1 MKMESI
7 SVQDIYAA
15 RDRIKD
21 HIHVT
26 EMHSSRILGECS
38 GNKVFFKPE
47 NFQKVG
53 AFKFRG
59 AMNALLAMDPEVR
72 SRGVVTGSSGN
83 HGQAV
88 ARAAQILGVPA
99 VVVVPQDASPA
110 KTQAIAAYGAR
121 LEHFGTSSVERIARA
136 KMIAQE
142 RGMYFVHP
150 FDDPLVMA
158 GQGTAGLEIYRDLP
172 SVEAVLVP
180 CGGGGLISG
189 IATALKACNPKI
201 KIYGVEPENSNS
213 TYLSLKKGKRV
224 SLESIAT
231 IADGVR
237 TAIPGENTFPLE
249 QKYVEEVLLV
259 SEEAIKKAVIFLLE
273 RCKMLVEPSGALSV
287 AALLS
292 GVFPEKDRTV
302 VGLLSGGNMDIRQ
315 LSRWMEEGR
324 S

>member
-1 MKMESI
+1 MESI
-7 SVQDIYAA
+7 NVQDIYAA
-15 RDRIKD
+15 RERIKD
-21 HIHVT
+21 YIHVT
-26 EMHSSRILGECS
+26 GIHSSGILGELS
-38 GNKVFFKPE
+38 ENRVFLKPE

-59 AMNALLAMDPEVR
+59 AMNALLAMDSEAR
-72 SRGVVTGSSGN
+72 KRGVVTGSSGN

-88 ARAAQILGVPA
+88 AKAAQILGVPA
-99 VVVVPQDASPA
+99 AIVVPQDASPA
-110 KTQAIAAYGAR
+110 KTQAISAYGAK
-121 LEHFGTSSVERIARA
+121 LEYFGTSSVERIARA

-172 SVEAVLVP
+172 SVNAVLVP

-189 IATALKACNPKI
+189 IATALKACNPEI

-224 SLESIAT
+224 SLET
-231 IADGVR
+231 IVTVADGVR
-237 TAIPGENTFPLE
+237 TATPGENTFPIE

-259 SEEAIKKAVIFLLE
+259 SEEAIKKAVVFLLE

-292 GVFPEKDRTV
+292 GVFPEKNRTL
-302 VGLLSGGNMDIRQ
+302 VGLLSGGNVDIRQ
-315 LSRWMEEGR
+315 LSRWIEEVR

>member
-1 MKMESI
+1 MPAI
-7 SVQDIYAA
+7 TIQDIHAA
-15 RDRIKD
+15 RDRIKEY
-21 HIHVT
+21 IHVT
-26 EMHSSRILGECS
+26 EMHGSRLLGELS
-38 GNKVFFKPE
+38 ENEVFLKPE

-59 AMNALLAMDPEVR
+59 AMNALLALDPEVQQ
-72 SRGVVTGSSGN
+72 RGVVTGSSGN

-99 VVVVPQDASPA
+99 VIVVPQDASPA
-110 KTQAIAAYGAR
+110 KVRAIGAYGAK
-121 LEHFGTSSVERIARA
+121 LEYFGTSSVERIARA

-142 RGMYFVHP
+142 REMYFVHP

-180 CGGGGLISG
+180 CGGGGLVSG
-189 IATALKACNPKI
+189 VATALKACNPDI
-201 KIYGVEPENSNS
+201 KIYGVEPESSNS
-213 TYLSLKKGKRV
+213 TYLSLRKGKRI
-224 SLESIAT
+224 SLDTIVT

-237 TAIPGENTFPLE
+237 TAMPGENTFPIE
-249 QKYVEEVLLV
+249 RECVEEVLLV
-259 SEEAIKKAVIFLLE
+259 SEEAIKKAVLFLLE

-302 VGLLSGGNMDIRQ
+302 VGFLSGGNVDIYQ
-315 LSRWMEEGR
+315 LSRWIGEMR
-324 S
+324 P

>member
-1 MKMESI
+1 MPAI
-7 SVQDIYAA
+7 TIQDIHAA
-15 RDRIKD
+15 RDRIKEY
-21 HIHVT
+21 IHVT
-26 EMHSSRILGECS
+26 EMHSSRLLGDLS
-38 GNKVFFKPE
+38 GNNVFLKPE

-59 AMNALLAMDPEVR
+59 AMNALLALDPEVR
-72 SRGVVTGSSGN
+72 QRGVVTGSSGN

-88 ARAAQILGVPA
+88 ARTAQILGVPA
-99 VVVVPQDASPA
+99 VIVVPQDASPA
-110 KTQAIAAYGAR
+110 KVRAIGAYGAT
-121 LEHFGTSSVERIARA
+121 LEYFGTSSVERIARA

-142 RGMYFVHP
+142 REMYFVHP

-189 IATALKACNPKI
+189 VATALKACNPDI
-201 KIYGVEPENSNS
+201 KIYGVEPESSNS
-213 TYLSLKKGKRV
+213 TFLSLRKGKRV
-224 SLESIAT
+224 SLDTIVT

-237 TAIPGENTFPLE
+237 TAMPGENTFPIE
-249 QKYVEEVLLV
+249 RECVEEVLLV
-259 SEEAIKKAVIFLLE
+259 SEEAIKKAVLFLLE

-292 GVFPEKDRTV
+292 GTFPEKNRIV
-302 VGLLSGGNMDIRQ
+302 VGFLSGGNVDIYQ
-315 LSRWMEEGR
+315 LSRWIGEIR
-324 S
+324 P

>member
-1 MKMESI
+1 MPAI
-7 SVQDIYAA
+7 TIQDIHAA
-15 RDRIKD
+15 RDRIKEY
-21 HIHVT
+21 IHVT
-26 EMHSSRILGECS
+26 EMHSSRLLGELS
-38 GNKVFFKPE
+38 ENDVFLKPE

-59 AMNALLAMDPEVR
+59 AMNALLALDPEVR
-72 SRGVVTGSSGN
+72 QRGVVTGSSGN

-99 VVVVPQDASPA
+99 VIVVPQDASPA
-110 KTQAIAAYGAR
+110 KVRAIGAYGAT
-121 LEHFGTSSVERIARA
+121 LEYFGTSSVERIARA

-142 RGMYFVHP
+142 REMYFVHP

-189 IATALKACNPKI
+189 VATALKACNPDI
-201 KIYGVEPENSNS
+201 KIYGVEPESSNS
-213 TYLSLKKGKRV
+213 TFLSLRKGKRV
-224 SLESIAT
+224 SLDTIVT

-237 TAIPGENTFPLE
+237 TAMPGEYTFPIE
-249 QKYVEEVLLV
+249 RECVEEVLLV
-259 SEEAIKKAVIFLLE
+259 SEEAIKKAVLFLLE

-287 AALLS
+287 
-292 GVFPEKDRTV
+292 
-302 VGLLSGGNMDIRQ
+302 
-315 LSRWMEEGR
+315 
-324 S
+324 